1 MKNLFLFIFVLLLSS
16 ICLGCTNE
24 NHVATLKEP
33 IETVIELEKVYM
45 EMREI
50 AWASL
55 SDTDKETVM
64 GNWKDAKVTEEQLS
78 VNDEVLPDNN
88 PMKVMKVIFNTSRDR
103 FLGPIGIYIN
113 PDTNKIISKDVRM

>member
-1 MKNLFLFIFVLLLSS
+1 MKNLIIFLFILSLS
-16 ICLGCTNE
+16 FIVLGCINE
-24 NHVATLKEP
+24 KQVDPVDSLS
-33 IETVIELEKVYM
+33 ELEKVYM

-113 PDTNKIISKDVRM
+113 PDTNKIISKDIRM

>member
-1 MKNLFLFIFVLLLSS
+1 MKNLFLFIFVLLLSF

-33 IETVIELEKVYM
+33 TETVIELEKVYM

-78 VNDEVLPDNN
+78 VNDEVQPDNN

-113 PDTNKIISKDVRM
+113 PNTNKIISRDVRM